1 MEPILSPWLF
11 WLIGVL
17 EALSC
22 VFFIFA
28 FIFGFGSFLLL
39 AIKIND
45 SLEKDER
52 EKSDTK
58 KLSLYL
64 KRFLVGAIVSIF
76 IVTIIPTKS
85 TCYLMLAADNI
96 TEQRLEKT
104 GEKIEEAFIRIIDAM
119 KDKDTEDT
127 D

>member
-11 WLIGVL
+11 WLIGVSDVL
-17 EALSC
+17 
-22 VFFIFA
+22 FI
-28 FIFGFGSFLLL
+28 IFLTFSVVSGFGSIVLLG
-39 AIKIND
+39 IKIAN
-45 SLEKDER
+45 SLENEGNKT
-52 EKSDTK
+52 SDI
-58 KLSLYL
+58 KLSFYL
-64 KRFLVGAIVSIF
+64 KRFLIVLICSLF
-76 IVTIIPTKS
+76 FLIVVPSKT
-85 TCYLMLAADNI
+85 TCYLMIAADNI